1 MIHTLYSNSYEVL
14 RTVLLHNIEAL
25 RLVPEADEMD
35 AAALF
40 SGVFD
45 RVPVIIPSKAVET
58 DLQRALAHHE
68 GVCAAMDFMFLSQWL
83 GFFSKEPLAN
93 VVGNEADWMIWAQLR
108 ETGPGSLREEVRAYT
123 ARLEDALRGRTD
135 AEIFALAQR
144 ISAVFVTYSS
154 YRLDWVLEWLGMHQE
169 RLHPTP
175 DVLAE
180 RVRMEGD
187 PDLFWQRALWRRL
200 AESKRWRGRGFLEA
214 LPGAIESLRD
224 APRDA
229 RELVISDGRRVAL
242 PNALHVFMP
251 FVVPP
256 LMLPL
261 LKAYAHSG
269 RDVWLYLLNPSSEY
283 WFDLVPRRLFNWRE
297 SASDEHFEV
306 GHPILADN
314 GRSTRANIDRLW
326 RFTTD
331 EGPVDGLA
339 PQGVEEG
346 ETAERLRRREEK
358 PRERLLMAAP
368 DFLSEYLEHPRE
380 LKVEMTVD
388 AQSIYLEAGE
398 TALLRRIQDS
408 ILKLEPDLTATP
420 GGELVRE
427 DDESLRFVCAP
438 STVRELEG
446 LADWLHARF
455 RRDPMLAPD
464 DVLVVTPDISAAAPL
479 IDQVFGS
486 LPKERRIDYRIS
498 GALTTAEDAPLEALM
513 GLKALLTG
521 RLRREELAAWLSLPL
536 VSRRFGLEADDV
548 GIMNDWLAAAGF
560 EFGLSDAHLLA
571 LDPETFANVR
581 ESTLERAL
589 ERLALGSMLPGGAR
603 APVFDVLPR
612 EGTERSGFTPVSE
625 RPDLLATLSTICSG
639 LEAMRS
645 AALDPPEGEAAGAA
659 DPQRWPRW
667 IAQALEW
674 FFPPETPQ
682 EDWQALRAGAAA
694 LAEEAAFA
702 ADAEGRAPVVP
713 FEIFMTVLADRLRKS
728 APAGR
733 PGSGVTFTGMQQL
746 RGLPYKV
753 IVVFGLNADS
763 SFPGSSHAEEFD
775 LMARYPRRGDR
786 DGRVDNRNVFLDLL
800 LAARDTFL
808 ISYSGGFNP
817 AQMEDPSIVAVELR
831 NWLLSF
837 AKENAERRLWE
848 KRLTVRLPLA
858 GFSPRAFR
866 REAGDWQSTAAELLP
881 ALAEAQ
887 RKGWN
892 DAEAPLADRGL
903 DAPAAGDVVPL
914 TLVLSWLKDP
924 ARFLLKRRGVHLER
938 AEADERPPFVPES
951 SGLAAWT
958 RGTEALTE
966 LLDGGDGR
974 WVLDRWAADPT
985 VGAKGVREWAVAGDV
1000 EKAEAV
1006 VGLVKDATEGCA
1018 REEPV
1023 ILTAAPTGVKWRLT
1037 MREANL
1043 WRDPA
1048 TGARRF
1054 VFAGVSK
1061 ISKDA
1066 LSTIVVQALFEYALV
1081 AAAGIEAEGV
1091 LICAFKPAKRGS
1103 KEGPNRLDLPAFTA
1117 EEGRR
1122 ILGVLARSFA
1132 ESLEGTPALA
1142 KAPYAAAGKKPG
1154 AAENHA
1160 NLMLF
1165 RGLDL
1170 DGALAKLK
1178 SAAAILTALLRARET
1193 AGETAAALLKPKGRK
1208 KTAVAADPAAAASA
1222 AADAEEEEKKRL
1234 IEEWEAWW
1242 TSTPPA

>member
-45 RVPVIIPSKAVET
+45 CVPVIIPSKAVET
-58 DLQRALAHHE
+58 DLQRALANHE

-93 VVGNEADWMIWAQLR
+93 VVGNESDWMIWALLR
-108 ETGPGSLREEVRAYT
+108 ETGPGSLREEVRPHT
-123 ARLEDALRGRTD
+123 TRLEDALRGRTD

-154 YRLDWVLEWLGMHQE
+154 YRLDWVLQWLGLHQE
-169 RLHPTP
+169 RIQPTP

-180 RVRMEGD
+180 RARMESD

-200 AESKRWRGRGFLEA
+200 AESKRWRGRRFLEA
-214 LPGAIESLRD
+214 LPDAIESLRS
-224 APRDA
+224 AGAGA
-229 RELVISDGRRVAL
+229 RELVLGDDRRVAL

-256 LMLPL
+256 LMLPV

-297 SASDEHFEV
+297 SAGDEHFDV

-331 EGPVDGLA
+331 EGPAGGLT
-339 PQGVEEG
+339 PQGLEEG
-346 ETAERLRRREEK
+346 EAAERLRRRDEK
-358 PRERLLMAAP
+358 PRERVVMAAP
-368 DFLSEYLEHPRE
+368 DFLREYQEHPRD

-398 TALLRRIQDS
+398 PALLRRVQDS
-408 ILKLEPDLTATP
+408 ILKLEGDLTATP

-438 STVRELEG
+438 SAVRELEG

-455 RRDPMLAPD
+455 RRDPALAPD

-498 GALTTAEDAPLEALM
+498 GALTTAEDAPREALM
-513 GLKALLTG
+513 GLKSLLTG
-521 RLRREELAAWLSLPL
+521 RLKREELVAWLSLPL
-536 VSRRFGLEADDV
+536 VSRRFGLEDDDI
-548 GIMNDWLAAAGF
+548 GILNDWLRAAGF

-571 LDPETFANVR
+571 LDPETFAQVR

-589 ERLALGSMLPGGAR
+589 ERLALGSMLPGGVR
-603 APVFDVLPR
+603 APLFDVLPR
-612 EGTERSGFTPVSE
+612 EGKERGGFTPVSE
-625 RPDLLATLSTICSG
+625 RPDLLSTLSTLCAG

-645 AALDPPEGEAAGAA
+645 AALNPPGDGSV

-667 IAQALEW
+667 IAQALEM

-694 LAEEAAFA
+694 LAEESAFA
-702 ADAEGRAPVVP
+702 AGADGRAPVVP

-775 LMARYPRRGDR
+775 LMARFPRRGDH

-837 AKENAERRLWE
+837 AKDHAERRLWE
-848 KRLTVRLPLA
+848 RRLTVRLPLA
-858 GFSPRAFR
+858 GFSPRAFSDK
-866 REAGDWQSTAAELLP
+866 AGDWQSTAAELLP

-887 RKGWN
+887 QKGWN

-903 DAPAAGDVVPL
+903 EAPAAGDVVPL
-914 TLVLSWLKDP
+914 TLVLGWLKDP
-924 ARFLLKRRGVHLER
+924 ARFLLKRRGVFLES

-966 LLDGGDGR
+966 LLEGGDGR

-985 VGAKGVREWAVAGDV
+985 VGAKGVREWAVAADV
-1000 EKAEAV
+1000 EKAEAAA
-1006 VGLVKDATEGCA
+1006 GLVKDATEGFV
-1018 REEPV
+1018 REDPV
-1023 ILTAAPTGVKWRLT
+1023 ILTAAPTGVNWSLT
-1037 MREANL
+1037 VREADL
-1043 WRDPA
+1043 WRDPE

-1054 VFAGVSK
+1054 VFAGISK

-1081 AAAGIEAEGV
+1081 AAAGIQAEGV
-1091 LICAFKPAKRGS
+1091 LICSFKPAKRGS

-1132 ESLEGTPALA
+1132 ASLSDPPALA
-1142 KAPYAAAGKKPG
+1142 KAPYAAPGSTPG

-1170 DGALAKLK
+1170 EGALAKLK
-1178 SAAAILTALLRARET
+1178 SAAQILTALLRARET

-1242 TSTPPA
+1242 K

>member
-40 SGVFD
+40 SRVFD

-93 VVGNEADWMIWAQLR
+93 VVGNESDWMIWALLR
-108 ETGPGSLREEVRAYT
+108 ETGPGSLREEVRPHT
-123 ARLEDALRGRTD
+123 TRLEDALRGRTD

-154 YRLDWVLEWLGMHQE
+154 YRLDWVLQWLGLHQE
-169 RLHPTP
+169 RIQPTP

-180 RVRMEGD
+180 RARMESD

-200 AESKRWRGRGFLEA
+200 AESKRWRGRRFLEA
-214 LPGAIESLRD
+214 LPDAIESLRS
-224 APRDA
+224 AGADA
-229 RELVISDGRRVAL
+229 RELVLGDDRRVAL

-256 LMLPL
+256 LMLPV

-297 SASDEHFEV
+297 SAGDEHFDV

-331 EGPVDGLA
+331 EGPAGGLT
-339 PQGVEEG
+339 PQGLEEG
-346 ETAERLRRREEK
+346 EAAECLRRRNEK
-358 PRERLLMAAP
+358 PRERVVMPAP
-368 DFLSEYLEHPRE
+368 DFLREYQEHPRD

-398 TALLRRIQDS
+398 PALLRRVQDS
-408 ILKLEPDLTATP
+408 ILKLEGDLTATP

-455 RRDPMLAPD
+455 RRDPALAPD

-513 GLKALLTG
+513 GLKSLLTG
-521 RLRREELAAWLSLPL
+521 RLKREELVAWLSLPL

-548 GIMNDWLAAAGF
+548 DVLNEWLRAAGF

-571 LDPETFANVR
+571 LDPETFAQVR

-603 APVFDVLPR
+603 APLFDVLPR
-612 EGTERSGFTPVSE
+612 EGTESSGFTPVSE
-625 RPDLLATLSTICSG
+625 RPDLLSTLSTLCVE
-639 LEAMRS
+639 LEAMRR
-645 AALDPPEGEAAGAA
+645 AALDPLEGEAAEAVAA
-659 DPQRWPRW
+659 DPQHWPRW
-667 IAQALEW
+667 IARALEM

-694 LAEEAAFA
+694 LAEESSFA
-702 ADAEGRAPVVP
+702 DGAGGRTPVVP
-713 FEIFMTVLADRLRKS
+713 FEIFMTVLADRLKKS

-763 SFPGSSHAEEFD
+763 RFPGTSHAEEFD
-775 LMARYPRRGDR
+775 LMARFPRRGDR

-837 AKENAERRLWE
+837 AKDRDERRLWE

-866 REAGDWQSTAAELLP
+866 REAGDWQSTAGELLP

-887 RKGWN
+887 RRGWS
-892 DAEAPLADRGL
+892 DAEPPLADRGGE
-903 DAPAAGDVVPL
+903 APAAGDVVPL
-914 TLVLSWLKDP
+914 TLVMSWLKDP
-924 ARFLLKRRGVHLER
+924 ARFLLKRRGVFLEG
-938 AEADERPPFVPES
+938 EQADDRPPCVPEA
-951 SGLAAWT
+951 SGLPAWS
-958 RGTEALTE
+958 RGTEALSE
-966 LLDGGDGR
+966 LLEGGDGR
-974 WVLDRWAADPT
+974 WVLERWAADPT

-1000 EKAEAV
+1000 EKAEAIA
-1006 VGLVKDATEGCA
+1006 GLVKDATQGLV
-1018 REEPV
+1018 REDPV
-1023 ILTAAPTGVKWRLT
+1023 ILTAAPTGVDWSLT
-1037 MREANL
+1037 VREANL

-1048 TGARRF
+1048 TGLRRF

-1061 ISKDA
+1061 IGKEA

-1091 LICAFKPAKRGS
+1091 LICPFKPAKRGS
-1103 KEGPNRLDLPAFTA
+1103 KEGPNRLDLPAFTPG
-1117 EEGRR
+1117 EGRR

-1132 ESLEGTPALA
+1132 ASLTDAPALA
-1142 KAPYAAAGKKPG
+1142 KAPYAAQRGAPG
-1154 AAENHA
+1154 AAVNHA

-1170 DGALAKLK
+1170 KGALEKLND
-1178 SAAAILTALLRARET
+1178 AAQILTALLRARER
-1193 AGETAAALLKPKGRK
+1193 AGEAAAALFKPKGRK
-1208 KTAVAADPAAAASA
+1208 KTDAAADPAAVANA
-1222 AADAEEEEKKRL
+1222 AADAEAEEKKRL

-1242 TSTPPA
+1242 K